1 MNMRRKD
8 RIIVL
13 ILLIALLGAGCSPKV
28 KKDNEETK
36 EDKSIP
42 VELGKVELG
51 SIYNKAILSGRA
63 LSEKDAMVIPEIPGK
78 VKDINTSV
86 GNTVKKGDLLFTI
99 ENKEIDNQIKDL
111 DSTLTNLQGKK
122 SDLEGEMEKQKA
134 QLTAV
139 SPGETT
145 IPSMKGTLVPPKTE
159 PSMDTSMIQEL
170 DAQIGEVSK
179 GLEQAKEAKE
189 KLKVKSP
196 IEGTVSLISIKEDGV
211 AMQEEP
217 SMIVSDLNNMYI
229 ELNVTEGILNK
240 IKVGD
245 KVKIDIPSLSKE
257 GMDGKINFISIM
269 PNMKNGLYTVRVSID
284 DKNLSLKP
292 GILGKVYFELDRLDN
307 VIVLNSNVVI
317 DRNGEKLVYLVKDG
331 KAVERTV
338 TIGMDTGELVEIT
351 KGLKEGEEIIIKGQN
366 FLKNGDKVKVV
377 RGDR

>member
-1 MNMRRKD
+1 
-8 RIIVL
+8 
-13 ILLIALLGAGCSPKV
+13 
-28 KKDNEETK
+28 
-36 EDKSIP
+36 
-42 VELGKVELG
+42 
-51 SIYNKAILSGRA
+51 
-63 LSEKDAMVIPEIPGK
+63 
-78 VKDINTSV
+78 
-86 GNTVKKGDLLFTI
+86 
-99 ENKEIDNQIKDL
+99 
-111 DSTLTNLQGKK
+111 
-122 SDLEGEMEKQKA
+122 MEKQKA

>member
-1 MNMRRKD
+1 MRRKD

>member
-1 MNMRRKD
+1 MKRKN

-13 ILLIALLGAGCSPKV
+13 ILLIALLGTGCSSKG
-28 KKDNEETK
+28 KKDNEEIK

-51 SIYNKAILSGRA
+51 SIYNKAILSGRV

-86 GNTVKKGDLLFTI
+86 GDTVKKGDVLFTI
-99 ENKEIDNQIKDL
+99 ENEEIDNQIKDL
-111 DSTLTNLQGKK
+111 DSTLTELKGKK
-122 SDLEGEMEKQKA
+122 SDLESQMEKQKA
-134 QLTAV
+134 QLMAIP
-139 SPGETT
+139 SGETT
-145 IPSMKGTLVPPKTE
+145 IPPMEGTLVSPKSE

-170 DAQIGEVSK
+170 DAKIGEVSK

-217 SMIVSDLNNMYI
+217 SMIVSDLNDMYI

-292 GILGKVYFELDRLDN
+292 GMLGKVYFELDRLDN
-307 VIVLNSNVVI
+307 VIVLNSNAVI
-317 DRNGEKLVYLVKDG
+317 DKNGEKLVYLVEDG

-351 KGLKEGEEIIIKGQN
+351 KGLKEGEEIITKGQN